1 MSFGQTLRRYLLS
14 SPKLPATLGGE
25 ERREIAIPEMIPTD
39 PDKRFHRLVCG
50 SVDTFLIQFL
60 NQFPF
65 FLGGNWFPGA
75 SVLKGR
81 DTAPGRNGSRLT
93 VVQEPFLI
101 LQLTDHWFPNNS
113 FSAVGTNGHYCRIT
127 IILEVGTCLSG
138 EYVQGFQLPGL
149 LATES
154 LRLLPCVRWT
164 RHRGSSQSSVA
175 DGQWWTRLGA
185 KDNVQISAETS
196 VHWPSPS

>member
-1 MSFGQTLRRYLLS
+1 
-14 SPKLPATLGGE
+14 
-25 ERREIAIPEMIPTD
+25 MIPTD